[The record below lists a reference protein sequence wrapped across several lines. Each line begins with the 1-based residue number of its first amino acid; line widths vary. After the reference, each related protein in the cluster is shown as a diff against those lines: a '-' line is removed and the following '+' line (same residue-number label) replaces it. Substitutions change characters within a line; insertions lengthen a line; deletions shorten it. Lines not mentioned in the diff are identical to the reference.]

1 MVWVYCLLPN
11 LTCTIWEFFSALCDI
26 QFNLLTFGF
35 GKKRCFDEFFFKSRC
50 CCCVEEVLPHNHHS
64 PAITPS
70 TTTTTWEGLQS
81 SSLLRPTITSNPFS
95 ISWAFKLAHEMPC
108 VVAGP
113 LSSTQPPPVEKLKCK
128 SNRDDEGDL
137 ENSHR
142 STKN

>member
-1 MVWVYCLLPN
+1 MCLLFRYYLIQLAQFRN
-11 LTCTIWEFFSALCDI
+11 FFSALCDI

-50 CCCVEEVLPHNHHS
+50 CCCVQEVLPHNHHS

-70 TTTTTWEGLQS
+70 TTTTWEGLQS

-113 LSSTQPPPVEKLKCK
+113 LFYSTPSCRKIEMQIQ
-128 SNRDDEGDL
+128 
-137 ENSHR
+137 
-142 STKN
+142 